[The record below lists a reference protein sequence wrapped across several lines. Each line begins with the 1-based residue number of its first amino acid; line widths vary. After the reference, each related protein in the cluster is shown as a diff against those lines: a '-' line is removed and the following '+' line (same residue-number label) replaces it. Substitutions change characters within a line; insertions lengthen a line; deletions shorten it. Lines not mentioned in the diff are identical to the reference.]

1 MEFAWNTQK
10 NKMNDVKGKE
20 MEQDRKGRKSNP
32 DIDDTRTNMNY
43 DLVENDKTLYQ
54 RVKERVDE
62 VRSVSRIQKNS
73 VVDFSNVITVP
84 KEQYEEWGLERSKDY
99 LKEVYNYFCEEFGK
113 ENVVSA
119 KVHLDETTPH
129 MHLHFVPVNQ
139 ENGKLQARA
148 LMTPARINKI
158 HTEAPKHLQQ
168 KGFDVERGKGKTEKN
183 LDIHRF
189 KTEKLREDINI
200 LEDRLNALEGNLG
213 VIQGARVQIE
223 CLDSIEIKKSH
234 LGAKISLKEDD
245 FNLLMDLVYRR
256 HY

>member
-43 DLVENDKTLYQ
+43 DLVESDKTLYQ

-73 VVDFSNVITVP
+73 VVDFSNIITVP
-84 KEQYEEWGLERSKDY
+84 KEQYEELGLERSKDY

-129 MHLHFVPVNQ
+129 MHLH
-139 ENGKLQARA
+139 L
-148 LMTPARINKI
+148 
-158 HTEAPKHLQQ
+158 
-168 KGFDVERGKGKTEKN
+168 
-183 LDIHRF
+183 
-189 KTEKLREDINI
+189 
-200 LEDRLNALEGNLG
+200 
-213 VIQGARVQIE
+213 
-223 CLDSIEIKKSH
+223 CL
-234 LGAKISLKEDD
+234 
-245 FNLLMDLVYRR
+245 
-256 HY
+256 